1 MQSSALW
8 GPWRGVPLVREFI
21 AQLEVDSLGFHFD
34 EEGFSVYYGFGVED
48 VADLPPGKPGVV
60 GVCAAT
66 GACFCYVTAAADTK
80 RMLHE
85 LLREERVAGLCQY
98 LAEHGGT
105 HFMVEETLEGEARA
119 RQLVELYKPIF
130 NVVAAVESALGS
142 ARNHML
148 LERSVVRT
156 KEPVH

>member
-1 MQSSALW
+1 
-8 GPWRGVPLVREFI
+8 LVREFI

-34 EEGFSVYYGFGVED
+34 EEGVSVYYGFGAED

-60 GVCAAT
+60 GLSAAT

-80 RMLHE
+80 RTLHE
-85 LLREERVAGLCQY
+85 LLREERVTGLRQY

-105 HFMVEETLEGEARA
+105 HFMVEESLEGEARA

-130 NVVAAVESALGS
+130 NVVAAVQSALS
-142 ARNHML
+142 AARNRSS
-148 LERSVVRT
+148 LEPSLVRT
-156 KEPVH
+156 KEPLH